1 MMRSMS
7 ICSFSACSNTPIR
20 QSPRLVSRSSQST
33 SSARATERGDS
44 ETVELAQLLHEI
56 ARGLEDE
63 QRDIKRLLQDIQHRL
78 QNLH

>member
-33 SSARATERGDS
+33 SSARDASGDS
-44 ETVELAQLLHEI
+44 ETAELAQLLHEI